1 MSVVDSSGSIA
12 NPYQN
17 FIALSRYAR
26 WLDSENRRETW
37 SETVDRYVNWFR
49 DHLVCNY
56 SYNAD
61 DPVFAEV
68 RDAIVA
74 LDVMPSMR
82 ALMTAG
88 PALSRSHIAGYNCS
102 FIAVDDPRAF
112 DEAMYI
118 LLNGTGVGFSV
129 EHRHVDKL
137 PPVPERL
144 DSSKALTILVPD
156 SKEGWAGSFRELLE
170 SLWRD
175 GIIPDWDLR
184 LIRAKGERLKT
195 FGGRASGPGP
205 LDELFRFTVDTFKA
219 AAGRRLTPLECHD
232 LMCKVGDV
240 IVSGGVRRSALI
252 SLSDL
257 GEHDMA
263 KAKNGNWWEHHPHRR
278 LANNSAAYSARP
290 SVTQFLREWRNLI
303 ESQSGERG
311 IFNMN
316 GARTHASAI
325 GRDGA
330 KIQGTNP
337 CGEILLRDEEF
348 CNLTE
353 VVLKAE
359 DTVEDVKRKV
369 RLAAIIG
376 TWQSTL
382 TDFPYLRD
390 TWRENCEEERLLG
403 VSLTGI
409 YGHKLF
415 NNPGDIRLPKRLAK
429 LRHIAAQANQS
440 EADRLGINPSAAI
453 TCVKPSGT
461 VSQLTGV
468 SSGIH
473 PWHSQYYI
481 RTVRAPLTDPMT
493 QLLMGYGVPHEPD
506 LMAPDTTVVFSW
518 PVAAP
523 ADAVVQADVSALDH
537 LALWSIYREHWT
549 DHNPSVTISVSE
561 SEWLAVG
568 TWVFEN
574 WEKVGGVSFLPRD
587 EHTYQQAPYQS
598 VDQAEYTAFVE
609 TFPKEIYWGDLALY
623 ELMDSTS
630 GGRELACSAD
640 GSGCDVVDIVSA

>member
-1 MSVVDSSGSIA
+1 MSVVDDTGSIA
-12 NPYQN
+12 VPYQN

-26 WLDSENRRETW
+26 WLDAEGRRETW
-37 SETVDRYVNWFR
+37 VETVDRYVAWFR
-49 DHLVCNY
+49 DHLVLNY
-56 SYNAD
+56 GYATD
-61 DPVFAEV
+61 DPNFQLV
-68 RDAIVA
+68 REAIIN

-137 PPVPERL
+137 PPVPEEL
-144 DSSKALTILVPD
+144 KDYPLVLIVED
-156 SKEGWAGSFRELLE
+156 SKEGWALSFRDLLTQ
-170 SLWRD
+170 LWQN
-175 GIIPDWDLR
+175 GIVPRWDLSN
-184 LIRAKGERLKT
+184 IRAKGERLKT

-205 LDELFRFTVDTFKA
+205 LDELFRFTVTTFKN

-263 KAKNGNWWEHHPHRR
+263 KAKSGNWWEHHPHRR
-278 LANNSAAYSARP
+278 LANNSAAYGARP

-316 GARTHASAI
+316 GARAHAAAI

-330 KIQGTNP
+330 QIQGTNP
-337 CGEILLRDEEF
+337 CGEILLRDQEF

-353 VVLKAE
+353 VVIKADDTIE
-359 DTVEDVKRKV
+359 DIRNKV
-369 RLAAIIG
+369 HIAAIIG

-390 TWRENCEEERLLG
+390 KWRENCEDERLLG

-409 YGHKLF
+409 YGHRLF
-415 NNPGDIRLPKRLAK
+415 NNPGDIRLPKRLRR
-429 LRHIAAQANQS
+429 LRQLAAQANQT
-440 EADRLGINPSAAI
+440 EADKLGINPSAAI

-473 PWHSQYYI
+473 PWHSEYYI

-493 QLLMGYGVPHEPD
+493 SMLRAYGVPNEPD
-506 LMAPDTTVVFSW
+506 LMAPDSTVVFSW
-518 PVAAP
+518 AVKAP
-523 ADAVVQADVSALDH
+523 PGAVVQAEVTALEH

-549 DHNPSVTISVSE
+549 DHNPSVTISVAE

-574 WEKVGGVSFLPRD
+574 WERVGGVSFLPRD
-587 EHTYQQAPYQS
+587 EHTYQQAPYQKI
-598 VDQAEYTAFVE
+598 DAETYEAFVAK
-609 TFPKEIYWGDLALY
+609 FPQSIYWSDLGLY
-623 ELMDSTS
+623 ELMDSTT
-630 GGRELACSAD
+630 GGRELACAAD
-640 GSGCDVVDIVSA
+640 GSGCDVVDIVA

>member
-1 MSVVDSSGSIA
+1 MSVVDSTGSLTV
-12 NPYQN
+12 PYQN

-26 WLDSENRRETW
+26 WLEAEGRRETW
-37 SETVDRYVNWFR
+37 AETVDRYVGWFKN
-49 DHLVCNY
+49 HLETNY
-56 SYNAD
+56 GYGPD
-61 DPVFAEV
+61 DNGVFAEV
-68 RDAIVA
+68 RQAILN

-102 FIAVDDPRAF
+102 FITVDNPRAF

-137 PPVPERL
+137 PPVPETL
-144 DSSKALTILVPD
+144 EDYPLVLIVED
-156 SKEGWAGSFRELLE
+156 SKEGWATSFRDLLTR
-170 SLWRD
+170 LWED
-175 GIIPDWDLR
+175 GIVPQWNLSN
-184 LIRAKGERLKT
+184 IRPKGARLKT

-205 LDELFRFTVDTFKA
+205 LDELFRFTVDTFKN

-263 KAKNGNWWEHHPHRR
+263 KAKSGNWWEHHGHRR
-278 LANNSAAYSARP
+278 LANNSAAYGSRP

-316 GARTHASAI
+316 GARAHAAAI

-330 KIQGTNP
+330 QIQGTNP
-337 CGEILLRDEEF
+337 CGEILLRDQEF

-353 VVLKAE
+353 VVIKADDTIE
-359 DTVEDVKRKV
+359 DIKNKV
-369 RLAAIIG
+369 RIAAIIG

-390 TWRENCEEERLLG
+390 EWKENCEEERLLG

-415 NNPGDIRLPKRLAK
+415 NNPGDIRLAKRLRR
-429 LRHIAAQANQS
+429 LREVAHRYNQS
-440 EADRLGINPSAAI
+440 EAEYLGINPSAAI

-473 PWHSQYYI
+473 PWHSAHYI
-481 RTVRAPLTDPMT
+481 RTVRAPVTDPMT
-493 QLLMGYGVPHEPD
+493 KFLTDYGVPCEPD
-506 LMAPDTTVVFSW
+506 LMAPDSTVVFSW

-523 ADAVVQADVSALDH
+523 KDAVVQADVSALEH

-549 DHNPSVTISVSE
+549 DHNPSVTISVAE
-561 SEWLAVG
+561 NEWLAVG

-574 WEKVGGVSFLPRD
+574 WDKVGGISFLPRD
-587 EHTYQQAPYQS
+587 EHTYQQAPYQK
-598 VDQAEYTAFVE
+598 VDEETYTAFVE
-609 TFPKEIYWGDLALY
+609 KFPKSLHWSDLGLY

-640 GSGCDVVDIVSA
+640 GSGCDVVDIVA